1 MSVEERAIK
10 THSGGS
16 GNNFMSSG
24 ARTQGR
30 TSPVKMRGHS
40 EHNESAMLDYSQVI
54 ERTEKMKRRWLR
66 VIENKEK
73 MVEETQRELKHKYD
87 KVLKFEKLKKKR
99 AQDSKDD
106 LEVMVEKR
114 KEKML
119 IIQKRKEHMQ
129 QEYEKHLKQKEAEY
143 KKRMDAM
150 LEHKRRLSQGEHF
163 ETSLSPKA

>member
-1 MSVEERAIK
+1 
-10 THSGGS
+10 
-16 GNNFMSSG
+16 
-24 ARTQGR
+24 
-30 TSPVKMRGHS
+30 
-40 EHNESAMLDYSQVI
+40 
-54 ERTEKMKRRWLR
+54 
-66 VIENKEK
+66 
-73 MVEETQRELKHKYD
+73 
-87 KVLKFEKLKKKR
+87 
-99 AQDSKDD
+99 
-106 LEVMVEKR
+106 MVEKR